1 MSAAGSAKMGLRR
14 LLRRWLLRRLMPLA
28 LTIVL
33 LSLAL
38 VFMLRWVNPPTSAF
52 IVEARWQS
60 WFDKPAQPWQL
71 RQDWRDLAAISPQAA
86 IAVVASEDQKFTTH
100 SGFDLQQIRIAL
112 DEADRGGRAR
122 GASTISQ
129 QVAKNLFLWSGQNMV
144 RKGLEAYF
152 TVLIE
157 TLWTKQRI
165 LEVYLNYAQFG
176 RGIYGVQAASKV
188 FFHHDAATLQPAEAA
203 LLAAVLPNPLRLRV
217 DAPSAYVRRRRDEIV
232 VQMQALGG
240 PAWLRGVLPQPAPA
254 AAGKRR

>member
-1 MSAAGSAKMGLRR
+1 MSAAGSASRALGRLLRR
-14 LLRRWLLRRLMPLA
+14 LLLLAVSL
-28 LTIVL
+28 VL
-33 LSLAL
+33 LSIGL
-38 VFMLRWVNPPTSAF
+38 VIVLRWVNPPTSAF

-60 WFDKPAQPWQL
+60 WFDKDPRPWQL
-71 RQDWRDLAAISPQAA
+71 RQDWRDLTALSPQAA
-86 IAVVASEDQKFTTH
+86 IAVVASEDQKFPTH
-100 SGFDLQQIRIAL
+100 AGFDLQQIRIAM
-112 DEADRGGRAR
+112 DEAERGGRVR

-129 QVAKNLFLWSGQNMV
+129 QVAKNLFLWSGQNLL

-157 TLWTKQRI
+157 ALWPKQRI

-203 LLAAVLPNPLRLRV
+203 LLAAVLPNPLRLRA

-232 VQMQALGG
+232 AQMQALGG
-240 PAWLRGVLPQPAPA
+240 PAWLRGVLPPAQA

>member
-1 MSAAGSAKMGLRR
+1 MSAAGSASRALGRLLRR
-14 LLRRWLLRRLMPLA
+14 LLLLAVSL
-28 LTIVL
+28 VL
-33 LSLAL
+33 LSIGL
-38 VFMLRWVNPPTSAF
+38 VIVLRWVNPPTSAF

-60 WFDKPAQPWQL
+60 WFDKDPQPWQL
-71 RQDWRDLAAISPQAA
+71 RQDWRDLTALSPQAA
-86 IAVVASEDQKFTTH
+86 IAVVASEDQKFPTH
-100 SGFDLQQIRIAL
+100 AGFDLQQIRIAM
-112 DEADRGGRAR
+112 DEAERGGRVR

-129 QVAKNLFLWSGQNMV
+129 QVAKNLFLWSGQNLL

-157 TLWTKQRI
+157 ALWPKQRI

-232 VQMQALGG
+232 AQMQALGG
-240 PAWLRGVLPQPAPA
+240 PAWLRGVLPPAQA

>member
-1 MSAAGSAKMGLRR
+1 MSAAGSASRALGRLLRR
-14 LLRRWLLRRLMPLA
+14 LLLLAVSL
-28 LTIVL
+28 VL
-33 LSLAL
+33 LSIGL
-38 VFMLRWVNPPTSAF
+38 VIVLRWVNPPTSAF

-60 WFDKPAQPWQL
+60 WFDKDPQPWQL
-71 RQDWRDLAAISPQAA
+71 RQDWRDLTALSPQAA
-86 IAVVASEDQKFTTH
+86 IAVVASEDQKFPTH
-100 SGFDLQQIRIAL
+100 AGFDLQQIRIAM
-112 DEADRGGRAR
+112 DEAERGGRVR

-129 QVAKNLFLWSGQNMV
+129 QVAKNLFLWSGQNLL

-157 TLWTKQRI
+157 ALWPKQRI

-203 LLAAVLPNPLRLRV
+203 LLAAVLPNPLLLRA

-232 VQMQALGG
+232 AQMQALGG
-240 PAWLRGVLPQPAPA
+240 PAWLRGVLPPAQA

>member
-1 MSAAGSAKMGLRR
+1 MSAAGSASRALGRLLRR
-14 LLRRWLLRRLMPLA
+14 LLLLAVSL
-28 LTIVL
+28 VL
-33 LSLAL
+33 LSIGL
-38 VFMLRWVNPPTSAF
+38 VIVLRWVNPPTSAF

-60 WFDKPAQPWQL
+60 WFDKDPQPWQL
-71 RQDWRDLAAISPQAA
+71 RQDWRDLTALSPQAA
-86 IAVVASEDQKFTTH
+86 IAVVASEDQKFPTH
-100 SGFDLQQIRIAL
+100 AGFDLQQIRIAM
-112 DEADRGGRAR
+112 DEAERGGRVR

-129 QVAKNLFLWSGQNMV
+129 QVAKNLFLWSGQNLL

-157 TLWTKQRI
+157 ALWPKQRI

-203 LLAAVLPNPLRLRV
+203 LLAAVLPNPLRLRA

-232 VQMQALGG
+232 AQMQALGG
-240 PAWLRGVLPQPAPA
+240 PAWLRGVLPPAQA

>member
-1 MSAAGSAKMGLRR
+1 MSAAGSASRALGRLRRR
-14 LLRRWLLRRLMPLA
+14 LLLLAVSL
-28 LTIVL
+28 VL
-33 LSLAL
+33 LSIGL
-38 VFMLRWVNPPTSAF
+38 VIVLRWVNPPTSAF

-60 WFDKPAQPWQL
+60 WFDKDPQPWQL
-71 RQDWRDLAAISPQAA
+71 RQDWRDLTALSPQAA
-86 IAVVASEDQKFTTH
+86 IAVVASEDQKFPTH
-100 SGFDLQQIRIAL
+100 AGFDLQQIRIAM
-112 DEADRGGRAR
+112 DEAERGGRVR

-129 QVAKNLFLWSGQNMV
+129 QVAKNLFLWSGQNLL

-157 TLWTKQRI
+157 ALWPKQRI

-232 VQMQALGG
+232 AQMQALGG
-240 PAWLRGVLPQPAPA
+240 PAWLRGVLPPAQA